1 MKSKILAL
9 SKNEEFKNLLKQ
21 EKISNK
27 YVTIFF
33 GNLTNKDNSKLNIS
47 FVTKKKIGN
56 AVKKHNIQRWLRN
69 IVNEAVKKVTSKFS
83 LQELTSYDFIRENR
97 SYFFELKN
105 SNLFLLSVIFLA
117 LTILWVFPFLG
128 FGSPVALMG
137 GFIFGKWIGTL
148 LVVLGLS
155 IGATFIYLFGNYF
168 LKELI
173 REKFL
178 NKFKN
183 LEQKFKKSEFIYLLI
198 YRFIGGI
205 PWQLSCLLPTLFNV
219 KVNNFF
225 FATLIGIIPQIFLA
239 VSIGSGLEK
248 VIDQNSEVPGIT
260 DIIFSADIYLPIL
273 AFFGLILISIF
284 LRKIFYKD

>member
-1 MKSKILAL
+1 ML
-9 SKNEEFKNLLKQ
+9 S
-21 EKISNK
+21 I
-27 YVTIFF
+27 
-33 GNLTNKDNSKLNIS
+33 
-47 FVTKKKIGN
+47 
-56 AVKKHNIQRWLRN
+56 
-69 IVNEAVKKVTSKFS
+69 
-83 LQELTSYDFIRENR
+83 
-97 SYFFELKN
+97 
-105 SNLFLLSVIFLA
+105 IFLG

-137 GFIFGKWIGTL
+137 GFIFGKWIGTI

-168 LKELI
+168 LKEII

-178 NKFKN
+178 NKFQN
-183 LEQKFKKSEFIYLLI
+183 LEQKFKKSEFIFLLV

-219 KVNNFF
+219 KLSNFF

-273 AFFGLILISIF
+273 AFFGLIILSIF
-284 LRKIFYKD
+284 LRKFFYKN